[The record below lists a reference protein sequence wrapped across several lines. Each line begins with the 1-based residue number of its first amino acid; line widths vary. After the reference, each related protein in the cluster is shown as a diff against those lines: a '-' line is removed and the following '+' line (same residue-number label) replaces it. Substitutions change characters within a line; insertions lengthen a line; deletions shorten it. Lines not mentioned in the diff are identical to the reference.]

1 MSGKGA
7 AEEGSNEAQGKK
19 RARSAEIGT
28 DGEFTGIPIKNRIID
43 EARSLSERVR
53 RWGENA
59 YFGGPDMRKT
69 DEFRKG
75 IWPANFDN
83 HDDAMRYGE
92 SMRKNSETPTAEEEE
107 EANDTAFLTDDIA
120 KHRATEAEEAREVA
134 LAAIKAYREA
144 KAAGSAEAEEL
155 GEKASKARSEAQRA
169 KTSASNAL
177 KRARVEAHRYD
188 NPISSEYRLSAK
200 TQAELRDFIR
210 GEARAGSRS
219 RNSSPFRHQTPG
231 QYQPVRQGSGYTTS
245 GGSTR
250 RGRKSK
256 SRRSK
261 SKRSKRSKKSKKSKR
276 TRRGKTRR

>member
-107 EANDTAFLTDDIA
+107 EA
-120 KHRATEAEEAREVA
+120 
-134 LAAIKAYREA
+134 
-144 KAAGSAEAEEL
+144 
-155 GEKASKARSEAQRA
+155 
-169 KTSASNAL
+169 
-177 KRARVEAHRYD
+177 
-188 NPISSEYRLSAK
+188 
-200 TQAELRDFIR
+200 
-210 GEARAGSRS
+210 RAGSRS